1 MIFYHSC
8 YKKYVLIQNKNYEI
22 HENRKQTFLT
32 EQFNYEYI
40 VMASFFFYKSIP
52 IFNPFC
58 KIFTL
63 ICDQNIIFKGYDR
76 MHISEFKNV
85 CFVSIST
92 IRK

>member
-8 YKKYVLIQNKNYEI
+8 YKKYVLIQNKNHKI

-40 VMASFFFYKSIP
+40 VIAFFFYKSIP
-52 IFNPFC
+52 IFNPFR

-63 ICDQNIIFKGYDR
+63 ICEQNIIF
-76 MHISEFKNV
+76 
-85 CFVSIST
+85 
-92 IRK
+92 